1 MKTKSVLLIIATLV
15 IGFIIGFL
23 TNGQITRNR
32 IDKFVK
38 TGTHEGF
45 KGMYFRI
52 LQPDPE
58 QIDLIE
64 PILDKYG
71 VLIHDNVNT
80 MQKSMKDLHQQMV
93 MEINPYL
100 SDEQRE
106 RLTESIKRFE
116 HDERMRRN
124 KRPAPVHNR
133 NKRPAYEH
141 PENQME

>member
-58 QIDLIE
+58 QIDQIE

-71 VLIHDNVNT
+71 ALIHDKVNT
-80 MQKSMKDLHQQMV
+80 MQKSMKELHQQMV

-116 HDERMRRN
+116 RDERMRRN
-124 KRPAPVHNR
+124 RRPMPMHNKSKRPPFG
-133 NKRPAYEH
+133 H
-141 PENQME
+141 PEEPME